1 VLDPLEISAEEKMK
15 KKKRRK
21 CIEARRGPYDKL

>member
-1 VLDPLEISAEEKMK
+1 MK

-21 CIEARRGPYDKL
+21 RRSIFIKFY

>member
-1 VLDPLEISAEEKMK
+1 MKK

-21 CIEARRGPYDKL
+21 FNCGAIYTANDNSEKPGKIIW

>member
-1 VLDPLEISAEEKMK
+1 MK

-21 CIEARRGPYDKL
+21 EITNQELFIQREYKGSIKKKRII

>member
-1 VLDPLEISAEEKMK
+1 MK

-21 CIEARRGPYDKL
+21 RKMKEIAGKYRETFGK